1 MAWTDVAGLVL
12 VFLTIFGLVFGGLM
26 WFIRAIVRQ
35 ELEKWTKP
43 IQPGYRNGGE
53 SLSDISH
60 KLDRILEGRSHG

>member
-1 MAWTDVAGLVL
+1 MAWTDIAGLVL
-12 VFLTIFGLVFGGLM
+12 VFLTILGLIFGGLM

-43 IQPGYRNGGE
+43 IQPGYRNGGD

-60 KLDRILEGRSHG
+60 KLDLILRGEHFG